1 MLGAHPG
8 LVMVAVQHVGLLV
21 MMQQGLSVEFSVQHV
36 GLLVMMQQG
45 LSVQFAVQHVGLL
58 VMMQQGLSVQF
69 YQGIRGTCPNVL
81 ELSTQCGH
89 DI

>member
-1 MLGAHPG
+1 MLGPHPD

-21 MMQQGLSVEFSVQHV
+21 V
-36 GLLVMMQQG
+36 MQQG

-69 YQGIRGTCPNVL
+69 YQGIREICPSVL
-81 ELSTQCGH
+81 EL
-89 DI
+89 